1 VIDRGPQ
8 PPVATAA
15 PAASLAG
22 SSWPVWPGWLVAL
35 VGGIVAVTGLA
46 ATALNESG
54 QFDVQNPGVLI
65 AAVFAGSLAATFGL
79 VYECLRSIQAR
90 RHLPFERYRGP
101 SPLILLL
108 VAVVAATAVAVP
120 FGDDVV
126 KLLEGGDISSIG
138 SIVLLTSTQAA
149 LLLVTLLFVVWPRAL
164 AGAPAFDGGRLGRS
178 IAVGFGWGIVAW
190 IVANLIGVLI
200 GLAFEAMD
208 IPVDP
213 QAAELAIQSLDPF
226 VIVFAVVIFAPL
238 AEEIFFRGV
247 AYAGWRRE
255 HGVRRATI
263 ASAVLFAIIHFS
275 LLGLVPIFLL
285 GLWLAWLY
293 ERTRSLLASI
303 VLHATFNG
311 ISVALAL
318 LVRFEVIRLP
328 V

>member
-1 VIDRGPQ
+1 MIDRGPE

-15 PAASLAG
+15 PAVNPAA

-35 VGGIVAVTGLA
+35 VGGIMAVTGLA

-54 QFDVQNPGVLI
+54 QFPVQNPGILV

-79 VYECLRSIQAR
+79 VYECLRSIRAR
-90 RHLPFERYRGP
+90 RHLPLERFRGP

-108 VAVVAATAVAVP
+108 VAVVAATAAAVP
-120 FGDDVV
+120 FGDDVIQ
-126 KLLEGGDISSIG
+126 LIEGGDISSLG

-149 LLLVTLLFVVWPRAL
+149 LLLVTLLFVAWPRAL

-178 IAVGFGWGIVAW
+178 IGMGIGWGIVAW
-190 IVANLIGVLI
+190 IVANVIGVLI
-200 GLAFEAMD
+200 GLAFEALG
-208 IPVDP
+208 IPVEP
-213 QAAELAIQSLDPF
+213 QVAEIAIESLDPYI
-226 VIVFAVVIFAPL
+226 VVFAVVIFAPL

-263 ASAVLFAIIHFS
+263 GSAVLFAVIHFS

-303 VLHATFNG
+303 VLHATFNA

-318 LVRFEVIRLP
+318 LVRFDVIQLP
-328 V
+328 T